1 MAVALGTTLIDL
13 NIHNLDKEGGWQRI
27 EEGLTTGADI
37 FIGAGVTR
45 RRAGGSRQIDLCGE
59 QEALFGFVLG
69 YTQNASNTIDTQGYY
84 YRDYDA
90 PFAAAKEV
98 FIGVPKQGGIYLI
111 LSETNVTLA
120 LDMKLKCVDGVWS
133 EADTNDNFQMM
144 CEQAITAAAN
154 TRKYFYGKWVSF

>member
-1 MAVALGTTLIDL
+1 M
-13 NIHNLDKEGGWQRI
+13 
-27 EEGLTTGADI
+27 
-37 FIGAGVTR
+37 
-45 RRAGGSRQIDLCGE
+45 
-59 QEALFGFVLG
+59 
-69 YTQNASNTIDTQGYY
+69 
-84 YRDYDA
+84 
-90 PFAAAKEV
+90 

-111 LSETNVTLA
+111 LSETNVTLS